1 MALLSFSL
9 LVAVGFML
17 LVGWIGS
24 ERRRPYEKEGTG
36 FEDRRTQNLPF
47 VGKDRRQQRAAGEV
61 APASVRAV
69 ATTASMPLES
79 DQDVRRVMGL

>member
-24 ERRRPYEKEGTG
+24 EQRRPYEKEGTG
-36 FEDRRTQNLPF
+36 SEDRRTQSLPF
-47 VGKDRRQQRAAGEV
+47 VGKERRQQQVGAETTSVPV
-61 APASVRAV
+61 A
-69 ATTASMPLES
+69 TASMPLKTDE
-79 DQDVRRVMGL
+79 DVRRVMGL